1 MRRTIITIWARRIR
15 SVFIKLFGNPSA
27 KVIAEQEL
35 IDAKRY
41 LLLNQSAAEYH
52 TQMNVFYQNT
62 ITRLEKYLK
71 EDT

>member
-1 MRRTIITIWARRIR
+1 MRRTIIIIWARRIR
-15 SVFIKLFGNPSA
+15 SMFVKMFGNPSA
-27 KVIAEQEL
+27 RVIAEQEL
-35 IDAKRY
+35 ADARRY

-71 EDT
+71 ESP

>member
-15 SVFIKLFGNPSA
+15 GAFVKLFGNPSA
-27 KVIAEQEL
+27 RVIAEQEL

>member
-62 ITRLEKYLK
+62 IIRLEKYLK
-71 EDT
+71 ENP

>member
-1 MRRTIITIWARRIR
+1 MRRTIMIIWARRIR
-15 SVFIKLFGNPSA
+15 STFVKLFGNPSA
-27 KVIAEQEL
+27 RVIAEQEL

>member
-1 MRRTIITIWARRIR
+1 
-15 SVFIKLFGNPSA
+15 LFGNPSA

-62 ITRLEKYLK
+62 IIRLEKYLK
-71 EDT
+71 ENP

>member
-1 MRRTIITIWARRIR
+1 MRRTIITIWTRRIR
-15 SVFIKLFGNPSA
+15 SAFVKLFGNPSA
-27 KVIAEQEL
+27 RVIAEQEL

>member
-1 MRRTIITIWARRIR
+1 MVRTITIIWLRRVR
-15 SVFIKLFGNPSA
+15 NLFVKLFGNPSA
-27 KVIAEQEL
+27 RVIAEQEL
-35 IDAKRY
+35 IDARRY

-71 EDT
+71 ENP

>member
-1 MRRTIITIWARRIR
+1 MRRTIMIIWARRIR
-15 SVFIKLFGNPSA
+15 STFVKLFGNPSA
-27 KVIAEQEL
+27 RVIAEQEL
-35 IDAKRY
+35 VDAKRY